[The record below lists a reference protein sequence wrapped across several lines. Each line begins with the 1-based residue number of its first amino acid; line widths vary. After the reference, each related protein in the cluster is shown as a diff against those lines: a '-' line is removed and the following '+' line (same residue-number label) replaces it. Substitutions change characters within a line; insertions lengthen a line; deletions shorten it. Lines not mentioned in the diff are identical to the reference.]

1 MVNFSTSWG
10 IKSIMGKLNEELRAK
25 TNKEYRNFS
34 DCHKA
39 LGSCKTSELDV
50 LKDTREK
57 TFKKYDFFRK
67 LKNAVVESEKK
78 R

>member
-1 MVNFSTSWG
+1 
-10 IKSIMGKLNEELRAK
+10 MGRLNEELREK

-39 LGSCKTSELDV
+39 LGNCKTSELDV
-50 LKDTREK
+50 LKITREK

-67 LKNAVVESEKK
+67 LKKAVIESEKK
-78 R
+78 EDKNEN